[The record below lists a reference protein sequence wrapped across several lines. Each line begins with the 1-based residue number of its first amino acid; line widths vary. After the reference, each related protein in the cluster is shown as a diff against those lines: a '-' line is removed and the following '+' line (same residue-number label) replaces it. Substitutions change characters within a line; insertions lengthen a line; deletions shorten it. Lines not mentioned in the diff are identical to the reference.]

1 MRILIADRD
10 GGYRARARSQCSTEF
25 VQDLKLRVGAR
36 DTVRVQW
43 PHPGEGGHARPH
55 SWESAAAA
63 GVADLA
69 RLVRLHP
76 SDDIVLIG
84 VGCGTRV
91 IHDWIDANPDLLDR
105 VAAVG
110 LIGDPFRPRGQT
122 LPGVPD
128 PGGQGVYGSWES
140 PIPERTFWLSV
151 PGDPLSGVDG
161 DSPLRPAVHDSDLAP
176 DQAYDELLVD
186 LPESRTG
193 LAARLGVAHRPTQW
207 SPGLPGR
214 VDRAREVLR
223 RQASGHYI
231 EAYETGEQGQ
241 PSPLGQLIMAIAE
254 HTAESNSCPA
264 VDHPGER
271 LVGSLGDRSAR
282 HPAGHSAGGPVGH
295 SAGRPGGHPARHA
308 HALEPGAA

>member
-1 MRILIADRD
+1 M
-10 GGYRARARSQCSTEF
+10 
-25 VQDLKLRVGAR
+25 GAR

-63 GVADLA
+63 GVAD
-69 RLVRLHP
+69 
-76 SDDIVLIG
+76 
-84 VGCGTRV
+84 
-91 IHDWIDANPDLLDR
+91 DANPDLLDR

-110 LIGDPFRPRGQT
+110 LIGDPFRPRGQA

-207 SPGLPGR
+207 SLGLPGR